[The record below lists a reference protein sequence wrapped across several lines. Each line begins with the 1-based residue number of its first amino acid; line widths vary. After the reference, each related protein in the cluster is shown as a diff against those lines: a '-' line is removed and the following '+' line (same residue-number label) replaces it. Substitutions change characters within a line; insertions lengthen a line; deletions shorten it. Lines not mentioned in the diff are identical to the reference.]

1 MIFLFPKVGYVS
13 SPEGIP
19 NRSMPALVQVHNLL
33 AALAPGW
40 VQVGGCHVGFP
51 HATHVSTDA
60 YVRHRWSATLLRC
73 IVLGYL
79 VCTYNCTWL
88 YHLMILIYVRSC
100 PLHQALCTVCKHENI
115 QMVTPLMERIV
126 QPYSENV
133 YSPICCTNNVC
144 VQWVGG
150 LTASESF
157 RSLRFGSRIIS
168 KQRPMANDERCNV
181 IETQLLDFS
190 FIYVSYVISKSSQR
204 YQSINNKHETTN
216 TSTTITSNHH
226 RHNILWELAP
236 YTCWIR

>member
-1 MIFLFPKVGYVS
+1 
-13 SPEGIP
+13 
-19 NRSMPALVQVHNLL
+19 
-33 AALAPGW
+33 
-40 VQVGGCHVGFP
+40 
-51 HATHVSTDA
+51 
-60 YVRHRWSATLLRC
+60 
-73 IVLGYL
+73 
-79 VCTYNCTWL
+79 
-88 YHLMILIYVRSC
+88 MILIYVRSC